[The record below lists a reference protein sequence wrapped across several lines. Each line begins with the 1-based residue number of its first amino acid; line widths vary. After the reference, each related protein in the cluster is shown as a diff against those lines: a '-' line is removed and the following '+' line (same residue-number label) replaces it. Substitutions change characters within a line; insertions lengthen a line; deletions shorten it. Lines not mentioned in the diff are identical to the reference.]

1 MKRFSKHELFRLR
14 NSIDINTLISETIQI
29 PSKIREGYLRF
40 LCPICSHFDTATKRE
55 TNLARCFRCERNFN
69 TIEIVM
75 AAKRLNFIE
84 SVKYLQGLLAGKNC
98 NEMTGNNHP
107 HSAQEPNQA
116 AIAAITENIG
126 VGSVKKTNEYS
137 DNDPAGINQQK
148 TTIEELNV
156 RINQLS
162 KQLDQLKSFVT
173 HQLAAR
179 SKSR

>member
-14 NSIDINTLISETIQI
+14 NSIDITMLITETLRI

-40 LCPICSHFDTATKRE
+40 LCPICSHSDTATKRK
-55 TNLARCFRCERNFN
+55 TNLARCFRCGKNFN

-75 AAKRLNFIE
+75 ATKRLNFIQ
-84 SVKYLQGLLAGKNC
+84 SVKYLQGLLAEKNC
-98 NEMTGNNHP
+98 KQMPGNDRP
-107 HSAQEPNQA
+107 QSVQEQNQT
-116 AIAAITENIG
+116 AIAAITKNIG
-126 VGSVKKTNEYS
+126 VGSVKKTNENS
-137 DNDPAGINQQK
+137 DNDLAGINQQK

-162 KQLDQLKSFVT
+162 KQLDQLKAFVT

-179 SKSR
+179 AKNL